1 MGFTLTPRA
10 DPVGRRLIP
19 QSSSWLDKTPFVC
32 CFLSLCHI
40 PLLYLHLLN
49 CLFASKPIWRLLI
62 KYFNLKKR
70 QESDWFTLILFKQR
84 DKHFLKKAELWE
96 REDQQWTSCI
106 TPVFI
111 MSAYANICQFTVVHK
126 LWMRK
131 FTWFEQSW
139 QNPIQSDL
147 PIR

>member
-1 MGFTLTPRA
+1 MGFTLTLRA
-10 DPVGRRLIP
+10 DPVGRKLVP

-40 PLLYLHLLN
+40 PLPYLHLLN

-62 KYFNLKKR
+62 KYFNLIKR

-96 REDQQWTSCI
+96 RGPTMDKLYYPSIYYVSLCKY
-106 TPVFI
+106 
-111 MSAYANICQFTVVHK
+111 MSVYCGK

-131 FTWFEQSW
+131 VTWFEQSW
-139 QNPIQSDL
+139 QNPTQSDL